1 LARMSI
7 GIFMAI
13 TEKQPWW
20 ERPGPSPS
28 APEFDPEREHLRAE
42 LARSWQARLDER
54 RERRAHRA
62 VTDSPEPPT
71 AA

>member
-1 LARMSI
+1 
-7 GIFMAI
+7 MAI

-28 APEFDPEREHLRAE
+28 APDFDPEREHLRAE
-42 LARSWQARLDER
+42 LARSWQSRLDER
-54 RERRAHRA
+54 RERLAHRA
-62 VTDSPEPPT
+62 ASDSDEPPT

>member
-1 LARMSI
+1 MSI
-7 GIFMAI
+7 RMLMTI

-28 APEFDPEREHLRAE
+28 EPEFDAEREHLRAE
-42 LARSWQARLDER
+42 LARSWPARLDER
-54 RERRAHRA
+54 RELRARRIAA
-62 VTDSPEPPT
+62 EASEPPS

>member
-1 LARMSI
+1 M
-7 GIFMAI
+7 MAV

-28 APEFDPEREHLRAE
+28 EPEFDAEREHLRAE
-42 LARSWQARLDER
+42 LARSWPARLDER
-54 RERRAHRA
+54 RERRARLAATEAH
-62 VTDSPEPPT
+62 EPPT

>member
-1 LARMSI
+1 
-7 GIFMAI
+7 MAT

-28 APEFDPEREHLRAE
+28 EPEFDAERERLRAE
-42 LARSWQARLDER
+42 LARSWPARLDER
-54 RERRAHRA
+54 RERRARRVA
-62 VTDSPEPPT
+62 GTDSYEPPT